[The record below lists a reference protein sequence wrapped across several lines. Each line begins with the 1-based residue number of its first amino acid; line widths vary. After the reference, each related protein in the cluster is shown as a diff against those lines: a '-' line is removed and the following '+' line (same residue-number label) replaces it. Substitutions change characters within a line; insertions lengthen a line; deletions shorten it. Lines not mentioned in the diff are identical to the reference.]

1 MNKQKTLE
9 YRRQFLL
16 SSLECKSNFW
26 NLVKINNQFL
36 YIHPDCDYENSEVN
50 NKVHL
55 IGYFIDPHNK
65 SLNSKEIL
73 NIIASKKEI
82 NDSIKELH
90 RLVGRFIIIIE
101 HNDDLIF
108 LNDACGLKTLYYTKN
123 KYGFFAAS
131 QPLLINLATK
141 IYKNRENHVY
151 FSSQYFNSNKE
162 HWLPCG
168 ITLYSDVHQL
178 TPNHYFSKN
187 EFQQFR
193 YYPYK
198 KLIKAGDYEKKVIK
212 FSNLLKNFK
221 SANYKMNL
229 SFSLTA
235 GWDSRIILS
244 CCKGDY

>member
-16 SSLECKSNFW
+16 SSLECKKLNFW

-131 QPLLINLATK
+131 TLLINLATK

-178 TPNHYFSKN
+178 TLIIIFQKMNINNLDIIHTKNSSKLGTMK
-187 EFQQFR
+187 
-193 YYPYK
+193 K
-198 KLIKAGDYEKKVIK
+198 KL
-212 FSNLLKNFK
+212 SNFQI
-221 SANYKMNL
+221 
-229 SFSLTA
+229 F
-235 GWDSRIILS
+235 
-244 CCKGDY
+244 